1 MGGRVKSPCGNE
13 KDAPGP
19 IKCTK
24 NEKTQEI
31 FPKREKEHEMQAR
44 NEEKYHVQ
52 HAKTNRLKNSA
63 IPYMQRLLNENLNQ
77 RKRMPG

>member
-1 MGGRVKSPCGNE
+1 MKNRRQELCLKF
-13 KDAPGP
+13 A

-24 NEKTQEI
+24 SEKTQEM
-31 FPKREKEHEMQAR
+31 FPKREKEHNMQAR
-44 NEEKYHVQ
+44 NEEKYYVQ

-63 IPYMQRLLNENLNQ
+63 IPYMQRLLNGNLNQ